1 MEQLQTDGFIDNAD
15 EAKAL
20 KAKRKAQN
28 RKHLIREV
36 KEHKLVY
43 LMILPVLLSYLI
55 FEYYPMYGVVL
66 AIKDFSPVKGILGS
80 PFVEP
85 LFSNFSKVFAA
96 PYFWRAIK
104 NTLIISGLKILI
116 CFPAPIFL
124 ALLLNEVRF
133 KTVKKSIQT
142 FVYLPHFISWVIF
155 GSIVYDIFGFQG
167 MVNNV
172 IVSFGGTRK
181 AFMSDTSLYYPIL
194 IGFSVLKDAGWA
206 SIIYLAAITN
216 VSPSLYEA
224 AEMDGCGR
232 FGKMWNI
239 TVPCISGIITIQ
251 FLLAIGNIMN
261 AGFDAIFNTYN
272 EQIYSVADILDTYIY
287 RIGIANFNYEMGTA
301 IGLFKSAINFIL
313 LISANFFV
321 KKINGTGIY
330 DLGD

>member
-1 MEQLQTDGFIDNAD
+1 MEQLQTEGFNDSEQERKII
-15 EAKAL
+15 
-20 KAKRKAQN
+20 KAKEKSQK
-28 RKHLIREV
+28 RKHLLREI

-43 LMILPVLLSYLI
+43 LMLIPVVLSYLI
-55 FEYYPMYGVVL
+55 FEYYPMYGVIL
-66 AIKDFSPVKGILGS
+66 AIKDFSPVKGIMGS

-85 LFSNFSKVFAA
+85 LLSNFKKVFAA

-104 NTLIISGLKILI
+104 NTLVISGLKILI

-133 KTVKKSIQT
+133 TTIKKSIQT

-155 GSIVYDIFGFQG
+155 GSIVYDVFGFQG
-167 MVNNV
+167 IVNNV
-172 IVSFGGTRK
+172 VVSFGGTRK
-181 AFMSDTSLYYPIL
+181 AFMSDPSLYYSIL
-194 IGFSVLKDAGWA
+194 IGFSVLKDSGWA

-216 VSPSLYEA
+216 VSPNLYEA

-232 FGKMWNI
+232 FGKMWHI
-239 TVPCISGIITIQ
+239 TIPCISGIIIIQ

-301 IGLFKSAINFIL
+301 IGLFKSVINFTL